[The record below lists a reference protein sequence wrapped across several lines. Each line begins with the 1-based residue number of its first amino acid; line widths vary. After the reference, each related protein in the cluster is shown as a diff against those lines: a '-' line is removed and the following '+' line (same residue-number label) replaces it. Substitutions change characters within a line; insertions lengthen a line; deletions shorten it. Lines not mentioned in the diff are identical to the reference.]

1 MHWPCVWSEHGIL
14 ATTALPTTAL
24 RLAQMH
30 AQAWLHRKVGGTGW
44 AGQIRAA
51 GRVLSLQTE
60 SLLEEHPVFYYLFAV
75 LTVLQAG
82 SPTFAG
88 GGAP

>member
-1 MHWPCVWSEHGIL
+1 
-14 ATTALPTTAL
+14 
-24 RLAQMH
+24 MH